1 MASTYR
7 TIEELYRTTLVALSE
22 SPEAWKAF
30 LESAGRNYKLPFPE
44 QALVHAQRPDAKA
57 VLELERW
64 DALFGR
70 RVKRGSVGIAV
81 FGAPGTG
88 RLRYYFDVSDTAPGR
103 AARPLPLWAGG
114 PEQEA
119 AIVGALHES
128 FGADARKGTIEAIAE
143 AASAAVRENAES
155 AVAAIGEA
163 RGGSGLERL
172 EAPEAGDLLLELA
185 AASAAYEAASRCG
198 IEGGA
203 LITPRAA
210 DALPMFGTVRAMNAL
225 GCRTASAA
233 AAVLRTIAPA
243 MRERAPEASHRTF
256 APLAAAVHNPAK
268 EPDERRGDGDGVQ
281 GGRWSSAAD
290 PGNGRGSGGEPGAVR
305 ADEGRIPEIEQARAA
320 GGPAGAGGAG
330 EAPGRDGSPRGGD
343 GGRPGGPRGE
353 EQGVGRSGE
362 GGGSGSVGGEDG
374 RGGGSGPRSGGDEG
388 RVRLEK
394 QRGQEKTKTSR
405 REAGD

>member
-203 LITPRAA
+203 LITPRA
-210 DALPMFGTVRAMNAL
+210 
-225 GCRTASAA
+225 
-233 AAVLRTIAPA
+233 
-243 MRERAPEASHRTF
+243 
-256 APLAAAVHNPAK
+256 
-268 EPDERRGDGDGVQ
+268 
-281 GGRWSSAAD
+281 
-290 PGNGRGSGGEPGAVR
+290 
-305 ADEGRIPEIEQARAA
+305 
-320 GGPAGAGGAG
+320 
-330 EAPGRDGSPRGGD
+330 
-343 GGRPGGPRGE
+343 GGRPADVRHGP
-353 EQGVGRSGE
+353 
-362 GGGSGSVGGEDG
+362 
-374 RGGGSGPRSGGDEG
+374 GDERARLPHGKRRRSRPAHDSPRDAGKSPGSIPSHVCALG
-388 RVRLEK
+388 R
-394 QRGQEKTKTSR
+394 R
-405 REAGD
+405 RP

>member
-143 AASAAVRENAES
+143 AASAAVR
-155 AVAAIGEA
+155 
-163 RGGSGLERL
+163 
-172 EAPEAGDLLLELA
+172 
-185 AASAAYEAASRCG
+185 
-198 IEGGA
+198 
-203 LITPRAA
+203 
-210 DALPMFGTVRAMNAL
+210 
-225 GCRTASAA
+225 
-233 AAVLRTIAPA
+233 
-243 MRERAPEASHRTF
+243 
-256 APLAAAVHNPAK
+256 
-268 EPDERRGDGDGVQ
+268 
-281 GGRWSSAAD
+281 
-290 PGNGRGSGGEPGAVR
+290 
-305 ADEGRIPEIEQARAA
+305 
-320 GGPAGAGGAG
+320 
-330 EAPGRDGSPRGGD
+330 
-343 GGRPGGPRGE
+343 
-353 EQGVGRSGE
+353 
-362 GGGSGSVGGEDG
+362 
-374 RGGGSGPRSGGDEG
+374 
-388 RVRLEK
+388 
-394 QRGQEKTKTSR
+394 
-405 REAGD
+405 

>member
-143 AASAAVRENAES
+143 AASAAVRENAEIGRRGHRGS
-155 AVAAIGEA
+155 ARRKRPGTPRSPRGRGSASGA
-163 RGGSGLERL
+163 RGGICRL
-172 EAPEAGDLLLELA
+172 
-185 AASAAYEAASRCG
+185 
-198 IEGGA
+198 
-203 LITPRAA
+203 
-210 DALPMFGTVRAMNAL
+210 
-225 GCRTASAA
+225 
-233 AAVLRTIAPA
+233 
-243 MRERAPEASHRTF
+243 
-256 APLAAAVHNPAK
+256 
-268 EPDERRGDGDGVQ
+268 
-281 GGRWSSAAD
+281 
-290 PGNGRGSGGEPGAVR
+290 
-305 ADEGRIPEIEQARAA
+305 
-320 GGPAGAGGAG
+320 
-330 EAPGRDGSPRGGD
+330 RGGVALRHRRRRAHHAAR
-343 GGRPGGPRGE
+343 GGRPADVRHGP
-353 EQGVGRSGE
+353 
-362 GGGSGSVGGEDG
+362 
-374 RGGGSGPRSGGDEG
+374 GDERARLPHGKRRRSRPAHDSPRDAGKSPGSIPSHVCALG
-388 RVRLEK
+388 R
-394 QRGQEKTKTSR
+394 R
-405 REAGD
+405 RP

>member
-44 QALVHAQRPDAKA
+44 QALVHAQRPDATA

-163 RGGSGLERL
+163 RRKRPG
-172 EAPEAGDLLLELA
+172 
-185 AASAAYEAASRCG
+185 
-198 IEGGA
+198 
-203 LITPRAA
+203 TPRS
-210 DALPMFGTVRAMNAL
+210 PR
-225 GCRTASAA
+225 
-233 AAVLRTIAPA
+233 
-243 MRERAPEASHRTF
+243 
-256 APLAAAVHNPAK
+256 
-268 EPDERRGDGDGVQ
+268 
-281 GGRWSSAAD
+281 
-290 PGNGRGSGGEPGAVR
+290 GRGSASGA
-305 ADEGRIPEIEQARAA
+305 
-320 GGPAGAGGAG
+320 
-330 EAPGRDGSPRGGD
+330 RGGICRLRGGVALRHRRRRAHHAAR
-343 GGRPGGPRGE
+343 GGRPADVRHGP
-353 EQGVGRSGE
+353 
-362 GGGSGSVGGEDG
+362 
-374 RGGGSGPRSGGDEG
+374 GDERARLPHGKRRRSRPARDSPRDAGKSPGSIPSHVCALG
-388 RVRLEK
+388 R
-394 QRGQEKTKTSR
+394 R
-405 REAGD
+405 RP

>member
-225 GCRTASAA
+225 GCRTARGIGGGKRRRS
-233 AAVLRTIAPA
+233 RPA
-243 MRERAPEASHRTF
+243 H
-256 APLAAAVHNPAK
+256 
-268 EPDERRGDGDGVQ
+268 D
-281 GGRWSSAAD
+281 
-290 PGNGRGSGGEPGAVR
+290 
-305 ADEGRIPEIEQARAA
+305 
-320 GGPAGAGGAG
+320 
-330 EAPGRDGSPRGGD
+330 SPRDAGKSPGSIPSHVCAL
-343 GGRPGGPRGE
+343 GR
-353 EQGVGRSGE
+353 
-362 GGGSGSVGGEDG
+362 
-374 RGGGSGPRSGGDEG
+374 
-388 RVRLEK
+388 
-394 QRGQEKTKTSR
+394 R
-405 REAGD
+405 RP

>member
-172 EAPEAGDLLLELA
+172 EL
-185 AASAAYEAASRCG
+185 S
-198 IEGGA
+198 
-203 LITPRAA
+203 LIH
-210 DALPMFGTVRAMNAL
+210 
-225 GCRTASAA
+225 
-233 AAVLRTIAPA
+233 I
-243 MRERAPEASHRTF
+243 
-256 APLAAAVHNPAK
+256 
-268 EPDERRGDGDGVQ
+268 
-281 GGRWSSAAD
+281 
-290 PGNGRGSGGEPGAVR
+290 
-305 ADEGRIPEIEQARAA
+305 
-320 GGPAGAGGAG
+320 
-330 EAPGRDGSPRGGD
+330 
-343 GGRPGGPRGE
+343 
-353 EQGVGRSGE
+353 
-362 GGGSGSVGGEDG
+362 
-374 RGGGSGPRSGGDEG
+374 
-388 RVRLEK
+388 
-394 QRGQEKTKTSR
+394 
-405 REAGD
+405 

>member
-44 QALVHAQRPDAKA
+44 QALVHAQRPDATA

-172 EAPEAGDLLLELA
+172 EAPEAGGS
-185 AASAAYEAASRCG
+185 AS
-198 IEGGA
+198 GA
-203 LITPRAA
+203 
-210 DALPMFGTVRAMNAL
+210 
-225 GCRTASAA
+225 
-233 AAVLRTIAPA
+233 
-243 MRERAPEASHRTF
+243 
-256 APLAAAVHNPAK
+256 
-268 EPDERRGDGDGVQ
+268 
-281 GGRWSSAAD
+281 
-290 PGNGRGSGGEPGAVR
+290 
-305 ADEGRIPEIEQARAA
+305 
-320 GGPAGAGGAG
+320 
-330 EAPGRDGSPRGGD
+330 RGGICRLRGGVALRHRRRRAHHAAR
-343 GGRPGGPRGE
+343 GGRPADVRHGP
-353 EQGVGRSGE
+353 
-362 GGGSGSVGGEDG
+362 
-374 RGGGSGPRSGGDEG
+374 GDERARLPHGKRRRSRPARDSPRDAGKSPGSIPSHVCALG
-388 RVRLEK
+388 R
-394 QRGQEKTKTSR
+394 R
-405 REAGD
+405 RP

>member
-44 QALVHAQRPDAKA
+44 QALVHAQRPDATA

-233 AAVLRTIAPA
+233 AAVLRAIAPA

-268 EPDERRGDGDGVQ
+268 EAYR
-281 GGRWSSAAD
+281 
-290 PGNGRGSGGEPGAVR
+290 
-305 ADEGRIPEIEQARAA
+305 
-320 GGPAGAGGAG
+320 
-330 EAPGRDGSPRGGD
+330 
-343 GGRPGGPRGE
+343 
-353 EQGVGRSGE
+353 E
-362 GGGSGSVGGEDG
+362 GGGLLLPTLATEEEAAANLGPFALMRDEYLRSSKPELRADLLAQGALARHLAETEALAEAMADDLAARVAKS
-374 RGGGSGPRSGGDEG
+374 RGLDEAAK
-388 RVRLEK
+388 VADPAAWAAKMAEAAAAA
-394 QRGQEKTKTSR
+394 
-405 REAGD
+405 REAAAMKVVYA

>member
-128 FGADARKGTIEAIAE
+128 FGADARKGTIRPSPRRRAPPYAKTRNRPSRPSGKRAAE
-143 AASAAVRENAES
+143 AAWNAS
-155 AVAAIGEA
+155 KPPRPGICFWSS
-163 RGGSGLERL
+163 RRHLPPTRRRR
-172 EAPEAGDLLLELA
+172 A
-185 AASAAYEAASRCG
+185 AASKAARSSRR
-198 IEGGA
+198 A
-203 LITPRAA
+203 RRTP
-210 DALPMFGTVRAMNAL
+210 
-225 GCRTASAA
+225 CRCSA
-233 AAVLRTIAPA
+233 
-243 MRERAPEASHRTF
+243 
-256 APLAAAVHNPAK
+256 
-268 EPDERRGDGDGVQ
+268 
-281 GGRWSSAAD
+281 
-290 PGNGRGSGGEPGAVR
+290 
-305 ADEGRIPEIEQARAA
+305 
-320 GGPAGAGGAG
+320 
-330 EAPGRDGSPRGGD
+330 
-343 GGRPGGPRGE
+343 
-353 EQGVGRSGE
+353 RSG
-362 GGGSGSVGGEDG
+362 
-374 RGGGSGPRSGGDEG
+374 R
-388 RVRLEK
+388 
-394 QRGQEKTKTSR
+394 
-405 REAGD
+405 